1 MVSSVYGNGVVFSE
15 NDEDCRKQPAFTIPF
30 NNAVLQKYLK
40 VYLDVSFH
48 LTVSGNAYFIIRI
61 SYTLMHDI

>member
-15 NDEDCRKQPAFTIPF
+15 NDDDCGKQPAFTIPF

-40 VYLDVSFH
+40 VYLDVPFIYRF
-48 LTVSGNAYFIIRI
+48 LT
-61 SYTLMHDI
+61 TLNSLYELLIH